1 MDVSREAAL
10 IGVLLVAGAVLIAL
24 PILVPPDI
32 PDDRVE
38 YYVEDDWMDNE
49 DQSNLVYA
57 NLTEAER
64 AVFEEA
70 RRTNERTERG
80 TTVNFSVRDTP
91 ESLTPPPESISIYN
105 VRYEGEWYLLQVK
118 HLTYEADFVTQHLPR
133 LGSMALGTVCLLGAA
148 YRRFAV

>member
-1 MDVSREAAL
+1 MDVGREATL
-10 IGVLLVAGAVLIAL
+10 IGVLLVAGAVLITL

-38 YYVEDDWMDNE
+38 YYVEDDWTDNK
-49 DQSNLVYA
+49 DQSNLAYA

-64 AVFEEA
+64 KAFEEA
-70 RRTNERTERG
+70 RRTNENTSSG
-80 TTVNFSVRDTP
+80 TTVNVSVADAP
-91 ESLTPPPESISIYN
+91 ESLTPPRDSIRIYN

-118 HLTYEADFVTQHLPR
+118 HRTYEANFVAHHLPR

-148 YRRFAV
+148 YRRFAA

>member
-10 IGVLLVAGAVLIAL
+10 IGVLLVAGAALIAL
-24 PILVPPDI
+24 PILVAPDI

-38 YYVEDDWMDNE
+38 YYVEDDWMHNE
-49 DQSNLVYA
+49 DQPNLVYE

-70 RRTNERTERG
+70 RRTNENTSSG
-80 TTVNFSVRDTP
+80 TTVNFSVGDTP
-91 ESLTPPPESISIYN
+91 ESLTPPPDSIRIYN

-148 YRRFAV
+148 YRRFAA